1 MIDHTES
8 HESAFQQSDVAAQ
21 INPRRA
27 MLAGLGGLAA
37 GAFLASTANA
47 GPLSPPSGPISSTPG
62 PEPRIPI
69 NAQNTPGDGSKLF
82 RITQPGSYYLAGN
95 VQGVSGR
102 IGISIEASNVS
113 IDLMGYALLGVPG
126 SAQGLRTVG
135 VQNDLVI
142 RNGTVSNWGSDG
154 INLAASGAGSNSI
167 IEGISSSSNGAH
179 GIRTGFNAIIRNCV
193 SFQNGASGI
202 SAIEN
207 ATITDCLSRSNGDF
221 GISAGNA
228 SCITNCSSQANGSSG
243 IYATLGSTITNCCAL
258 SNIENG
264 ILASTA
270 CLVMNNVCRLNG
282 GSSGG
287 IYAGIQTSGNDNRI
301 EGNNCTLNNRGI
313 HCINSFNFI
322 ARNTCSGN
330 GTNWVITPNNVCFVI
345 VAATGSGVSGN
356 SGGASLGSTD
366 PNANFTY

>member
-1 MIDHTES
+1 MIDHSES

-69 NAQNTPGDGSKLF
+69 NSQNTPGSGSSTF
-82 RITQPGSYYLAGN
+82 RILQPGSYYLESNITGQPGKIA
-95 VQGVSGR
+95 
-102 IGISIEASNVS
+102 ISIEASNVS

-126 SAQGLRTVG
+126 SLQGLRTTG
-135 VQNDLVI
+135 IQNDLII

-154 INLAASGAGSNSI
+154 VNLAVDGSGLNSI
-167 IEGISSSSNGAH
+167 IEGISSSSNGQH
-179 GIRTGFNAIIRNCV
+179 GIRTGINAIIRNCV
-193 SFQNGASGI
+193 SSQNGSSGI
-202 SAIEN
+202 TATEN
-207 ATITDCLSRSNGDF
+207 ACITNCQSRSNGTI

-243 IYATLGSTITNCCAL
+243 IIATLGSTVMNCSAL
-258 SNIENG
+258 GNNGNG
-264 ILASTA
+264 IFVSTA
-270 CLVMNNVCRLNG
+270 CLVIDNVCRSNAE
-282 GSSGG
+282 SSGG
-287 IYAGIQTSGNDNRI
+287 TNAGIQTSGSDNRI

-330 GTNWVITPNNVCFVI
+330 GTNWVMTPNNVCFVI
-345 VAATGSGVSGN
+345 NAVLSTGFTGN
-356 SGGASLGSTD
+356 SGGVSPGSTN
-366 PNANFTY
+366 PNANYTF